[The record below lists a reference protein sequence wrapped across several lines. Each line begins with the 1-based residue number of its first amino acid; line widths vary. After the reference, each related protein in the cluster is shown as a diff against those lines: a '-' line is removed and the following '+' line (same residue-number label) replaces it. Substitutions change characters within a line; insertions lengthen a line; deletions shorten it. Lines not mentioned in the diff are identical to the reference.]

1 MLYNNTITD
10 SMNYNFSLSG
20 SYNVKVYWFSTTNEI
35 LYYKEYSNLPIIGLN
50 QFYINNPTHTNYEY
64 WWHWQ
69 LEDQKTNYYQRMFN
83 FSIDFYFYDQYNVSL
98 NYDLTLY
105 KVMPDLSEVKVAN
118 VSKIIQMTG
127 KGDTFQYI
135 DIGLMI
141 DQPGSYKAVF
151 NWKDILIYPLGSV
164 NRSIT
169 VNFVADGQSQMN
181 PGGPFIDSPKTQYY
195 YQESSSPFPGI
206 FSLIIISSIFVLIF
220 YLVHRKQKRSPYSP
234 RYYRLGQGPIY
245 GNPNGQTQIRVA
257 SFCSNCGTKILANG
271 QYCPDCGTKIE

>member
-1 MLYNNTITD
+1 MIFTMLFLLGGVVVLPSNATIAKTPNFIVNSMELNLIDITNDSQANGISYSYNISSSDTTNFTLQVEIYRYDGIYTYLYYNTSKNVMLYNNTITD

-164 NRSIT
+164 NRK
-169 VNFVADGQSQMN
+169 VC
-181 PGGPFIDSPKTQYY
+181 
-195 YQESSSPFPGI
+195 
-206 FSLIIISSIFVLIF
+206 
-220 YLVHRKQKRSPYSP
+220 
-234 RYYRLGQGPIY
+234 RY
-245 GNPNGQTQIRVA
+245 
-257 SFCSNCGTKILANG
+257 
-271 QYCPDCGTKIE
+271 